1 MKVKKVL
8 LVALGCVGLV
18 LGAIGAVVP
27 LLPAFPFLM
36 LAAFCFAKSSE
47 RLHTWFTGTKLYKR
61 NLESY
66 VSGQGMD
73 WATKIRV
80 MVTVTVLMSIG
91 FVIGARWPDRSRV
104 RVGVPYPVLLLRC
117 EDSPRPR
124 RGVSGGREERG
135 LARRLP

>member
-47 RLHTWFTGTKLYKR
+47 RLHAWFTATKLYKK

-66 VSGQGMD
+66 VGCTRCALG
-73 WATKIRV
+73 
-80 MVTVTVLMSIG
+80 
-91 FVIGARWPDRSRV
+91 RSSSRACGCSTSCTSASV
-104 RVGVPYPVLLLRC
+104 
-117 EDSPRPR
+117 
-124 RGVSGGREERG
+124 
-135 LARRLP
+135 